1 MIRKE
6 YLQSVVSAV
15 PYEREI
21 DLLINSTT
29 RSLIVCESVRLLSVS
44 EHIPQVVQPDSVVEL
59 SFG

>member
-6 YLQSVVSAV
+6 YFQSVVSAV

-44 EHIPQVVQPDSVVEL
+44 EHIPRVVQPDSVVEL